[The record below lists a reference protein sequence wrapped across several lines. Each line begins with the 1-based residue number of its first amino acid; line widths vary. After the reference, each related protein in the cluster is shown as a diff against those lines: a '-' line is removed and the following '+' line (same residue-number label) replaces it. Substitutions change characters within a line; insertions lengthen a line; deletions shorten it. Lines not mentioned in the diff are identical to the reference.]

1 MAVAT
6 DISHSRIL
14 ELNLR
19 TFSRPEH
26 TYSLRRRSSGLRD
39 RLRQRMIL
47 KSFHPDGFISVGP
60 QSVGWK
66 EVLLYLKFL
75 EETTS
80 SFSLSSRRKSRQA
93 PFNQGYDD
101 SPSGDV
107 GPRYEIHRYL
117 ICEGRCR
124 TSLSFSRQI

>member
-6 DISHSRIL
+6 DISHARIL
-14 ELNLR
+14 ELNHR
-19 TFSRPEH
+19 PFSRAEH
-26 TYSLRRRSSGLRD
+26 TYSLRRKSAGLRD
-39 RLRQRMIL
+39 RLHQRMIL

-80 SFSLSSRRKSRQA
+80 GFSLSSQPKARQA

-107 GPRYEIHRYL
+107 AREAA
-117 ICEGRCR
+117 
-124 TSLSFSRQI
+124 